1 MEKSQN
7 QSQFIV
13 QAALVL
19 LQEAAAQAG
28 SLIDVQAAPVVR
40 AGNHPAASAF
50 ALSKLLFTRFGT
62 SLSRDFW

>member
-40 AGNHPAASAF
+40 AGNHPAVKRNLLAAGTASITGI
-50 ALSKLLFTRFGT
+50 S
-62 SLSRDFW
+62 